1 MVRGPDGADEPGRRR
16 VTWDNGRDGVRG
28 QRKDEMS
35 SPSLA
40 NSGDGLRVG
49 RRRLVVPSAELEWR
63 FSSSGGPGGQHA
75 NTANTRVEL
84 VFDIANSGALSARQR
99 ALLLERLGSSLRVV
113 VSDER
118 SQSRNRQIALERLAA
133 RLDEGLRVERPRR
146 PTVPT
151 PGSRERRLRA
161 KQLRSTR
168 KRERRPP
175 PLEG

>member
-1 MVRGPDGADEPGRRR
+1 MVRGSPVDERGRCPAG
-16 VTWDNGRDGVRG
+16 WDNGRNDAHSPPR
-28 QRKDEMS
+28 DEMS

-40 NSGDGLRVG
+40 DSEDGLRVG
-49 RRRLVVPSAELEWR
+49 RRRLVIPSSELEWR

-75 NTANTRVEL
+75 NTANTRAEL

-99 ALLLERLGSSLRVV
+99 ALLLERLRPTLRVV

-118 SQSRNRQIALERLAA
+118 SQARNRQIALQRLAD
-133 RLDEGLRVERPRR
+133 RLDEALRVERPRR

-151 PGSRERRLRA
+151 AASRERRLRA
-161 KQLRSTR
+161 KQLQSSR

-175 PLEG
+175 LLES